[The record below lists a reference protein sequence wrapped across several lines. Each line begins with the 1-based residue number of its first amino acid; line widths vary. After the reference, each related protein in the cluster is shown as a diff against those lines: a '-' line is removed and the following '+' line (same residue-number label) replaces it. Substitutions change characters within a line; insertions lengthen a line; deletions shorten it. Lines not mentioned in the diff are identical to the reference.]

1 MKRIRRVLSYL
12 ITLTFYLFL
21 PSVYA
26 QTAPNSSQ
34 DSCTAFSE
42 QIKIFKDK
50 LKNENVT
57 QYENHV
63 KILEQ
68 IRTLGSYRES
78 VWTEKAIACAKARG
92 NISNHPST
100 TIDWLV
106 VDFLLKGLEQKRETV
121 EVQKALNTY
130 RYWRDPY
137 FITKEN
143 YLFIGQT
150 GKRIRQALIK
160 DSDEIIPIPS
170 NRLAVK
176 IEDANNEIKPAEL
189 IKIKNSDEIFTYDA
203 SNKKCKL
210 TMGEKSLILRKG
222 TEFLALEKENKSLQ
236 NDFLIDERSSEK
248 CFSALKEHENN
259 DLTKNF
265 KWLYFNDVSGLCRD
279 INDELNYYFIGG
291 NDESLDYKNWES
303 WFRQSKNEW
312 RDVLDSIITACN
324 PSFK

>member
-57 QYENHV
+57 QYESHI

-68 IRTLGSYRES
+68 IRTPQSYNEAD
-78 VWTEKAIACAKARG
+78 WLNKAIACAKARG
-92 NISNHPST
+92 TISNHPST

-106 VDFLLKGLEQKRETV
+106 VDFLLKSLEQERKSETV
-121 EVQKALNTY
+121 KALNTY

-137 FITKEN
+137 FITEKKH
-143 YLFIGQT
+143 LFIGQT

-170 NRLAVK
+170 NNRLAVK
-176 IEDANNEIKPAEL
+176 IEESNNEIKPAEL
-189 IKIKNSDEIFTYDA
+189 IKIKD
-203 SNKKCKL
+203 SNGVLKHDGVSKKCML
-210 TMGEKSLILRKG
+210 TIDEKSLILSKDSG
-222 TEFLALEKENKSLQ
+222 FLAIEN
-236 NDFLIDERSSEK
+236 NEYLINADKPEE
-248 CFSALKEHENN
+248 CFNALKKKQGQ
-259 DLTKNF
+259 DF

-303 WFRQSKNEW
+303 WFRQSKYEW
-312 RDVLDSIITACN
+312 REVLDSIITSCN
-324 PSFK
+324 PDQEKAND